1 MILIVGFRGVCDPTP
16 NEFFLDA
23 VTGRLFSIVLLVNI
37 RVSGLIFCVWS
48 HLLGYL
54 SLWTS

>member
-37 RVSGLIFCVWS
+37 RVSGLIFCV
-48 HLLGYL
+48 
-54 SLWTS
+54 